1 MAFDPTLTLTPPDKE
16 NEKQTN
22 DLSLVSADSLSV
34 KSPDRDVDQQVAA
47 ITPTTTGQIET
58 DTTDQPPAQFA
69 AQERQ
74 QEQEEE
80 DKFDPATARFAPYTA
95 SDEEIDDYIMSYAQ
109 AIYKLG
115 GQYLADEA
123 NYLINTPLIDHYVRD
138 RDGNLIT
145 ESAVKNQ
152 KNPYYGKPQALN
164 NAYRRSYM
172 QKRGGDFPLR
182 PGSDKTV
189 EAGQYIATKPYDSS
203 SWGEVYWNP
212 DKKRFQYHRTYLEQ
226 TGKDVADIGK
236 AIGTALVEF
245 PMTVYGLAY
254 LAHMGLSH
262 GAHHGM
268 SGGEWISGLIAG
280 ATGGGEQAGRD
291 LFKRTIGDKDVTLE
305 QLLEE
310 GASEY
315 EDVRE
320 AYEEFV
326 EPARAIVG
334 KFGPSEDKDMIDRF
348 LEEVF
353 VMGPLALT
361 GAGVV
366 VGMGKKAGMKMARNY
381 GKLALLKERTGMP
394 SVAAMQHAQKRILH
408 DLAAITVPAGRHGD
422 AGRLADA
429 SIQRVIKMSPAE
441 RRKEFRKHGI
451 PERDIELYE
460 AAQEAI
466 SLEILTGSK
475 QAKRIWKNW
484 TKEGTPHGWPKP
496 RPLKAEDITGQR
508 MAAKFFM
515 SEIMMAAGFSGAE
528 ELYPDDLFL
537 QMGAGAMGAFW
548 GGFGPTWLVSQG
560 LVGAVRKKAR
570 VAEGNWRTWM
580 YMMSKGFASS
590 PIRPG
595 SREFWEGIAAE
606 QAIRYFGDWEK
617 FKYKSTEDKIT
628 EANTLVANSKEFD
641 SMTQQALRGVEW
653 AKGTPKE
660 TLAEMERVFRGRM
673 EAMARLDEV
682 LSLRGQG
689 NLNRI
694 MQDMIDIPALDYLE
708 KMLLGNVNTSMKF
721 GVSSIPMLSELSYIV
736 QLRND
741 NIERVQS
748 LIREMGAL
756 PAEKKKSINK
766 DFFKIIRDYRDS
778 MMHELNVSKVR
789 YETVLDKHPVT
800 TMKQL
805 QNTDKLRVSALR
817 ADLDARLGVSSM
829 ADNPQVKHT
838 YWIDQN
844 RRLDDIFTYNMEKIN
859 EAYDAVDFDYVLQ
872 GTDEIA
878 STLENIVAISRDL
891 PEYTRTFVGGQP
903 RPISVENLL
912 HSARQRFLFDDM
924 AKLNFRERLQ
934 YVRNLHGEIST
945 RIPVQDE
952 IAEAFWRD
960 PNNEILSSTA
970 TIHFNN
976 TIENLL
982 EEGDIAAANN
992 KVQQRVIA
1000 LSKISASTGAPYMG
1014 ARFSI
1019 KEFSRMRTHITGKLV
1034 TSIGVTKDEYR
1045 KVLKELDT
1053 LVGRG
1058 EQLLKSSVGKD
1069 PSDADQ
1075 LVLKNY
1081 YFAKDLYR
1089 DYMNL
1094 WDVGIAR
1101 KLLGKDEQGQRN
1113 FGVIH
1118 LDDYGNVVSRK
1129 NATHE
1134 VVSEKNFM
1142 HNFLLPLWSNKPDE
1156 MAQAAKSFRNMFKNE
1171 DGRIDPL
1178 DVNLLLNAFAY
1189 EVYRKRLGKAKPD
1202 SVKEQ
1207 QAYENFREHFD
1218 DILDE
1223 AQGTLDDTNLGNPV
1237 VVSRVSLFRA
1247 AEDSYRKLGKNDIVD
1262 TDVENTRLQ
1271 LIRDENAAM
1280 NLTKKVV
1287 DLFLDARKTAVEG
1300 SIFHRL
1306 AQVQAKTRKDIVTE
1320 IFGGE
1325 RGGAI
1330 ETQYM
1335 GTAGVLPVPIKGIE
1349 EFTGQLPPG
1358 AFGIDLM
1365 EAQGRLGT
1373 STPAKDFKQILD
1385 AFRGTEDFETVK
1397 EFLTSI
1403 LVDDLIETVW
1413 QGSNQKLDFNASGI
1427 VRVSGRKDYADLLK
1441 PARAKVYEFEKYIKD
1456 PDNRELFTILL
1467 GEGNVQILDDI
1478 FVTTVATEAERL
1490 GTPMTGLLQSYTASG
1505 LQSVFWAV
1513 ARKVISIRFAAGM
1526 LGVQAY
1532 RIGTTKF
1539 FMELMKNPK
1548 GALILNRSLKQKTP
1562 LTRDQLSAFKEV
1574 MTTMFGPHVSSR
1586 ISEDWA
1592 EDQRKKFQGNPQ
1604 RIETAVEQAR
1614 ASRKDVAGLD
1624 KLRAFQGLQ
1633 DKQDPIWGMVDT
1645 SKFIEYEELSNRP
1658 TVEEQMSRLGSYD
1671 RFPRT
1676 S

>member
-1 MAFDPTLTLTPPDKE
+1 MAFNPTLTVTPPDKE
-16 NEKQTN
+16 NENQTN
-22 DLSLVSADSLSV
+22 GLSLVSANL
-34 KSPDRDVDQQVAA
+34 DVDQQVAA
-47 ITPTTTGQIET
+47 ITPATTGQIET

-74 QEQEEE
+74 QEQEQEEEE
-80 DKFDPATARFAPYTA
+80 DKFDSATARFATYTA
-95 SDEEIDDYIMSYAQ
+95 PYEEIDDYIMSYAQ
-109 AIYKLG
+109 TLYKLD

-123 NYLINTPLIDHYVRD
+123 NYLINTPLIDHYTRD
-138 RDGNLIT
+138 KDGNLIT

-152 KNPYYGKPQALN
+152 KNPYYKKPLALL

-172 QKRGGDFPLR
+172 QKRGGDFPLQ

-189 EAGQYIATKPYDSS
+189 EAGQYIATKLYEES
-203 SWGEVYWNP
+203 SWGEVYYNP
-212 DKKRFQYHRTYLEQ
+212 NKRKFQYHRTYLEQ
-226 TGKDVADIGK
+226 TEKDATDIGK

-268 SGGEWISGLIAG
+268 SGGEFIAGLVAG

-334 KFGPSEDKDMIDRF
+334 KFGPSEDKDLIDRF

-361 GAGVV
+361 GAGAVI
-366 VGMGKKAGMKMARNY
+366 GMGKKAGMKMARNY
-381 GKLALLKERTGMP
+381 GKLALIKERIGMP

-408 DLAAITVPAGRHGD
+408 DLAAITVPAGRHGV

-441 RRKEFRKHGI
+441 RRKEFKKHGI
-451 PERDIELYE
+451 PDKDIELYE

-466 SLEILTGSK
+466 NLEILTGSK
-475 QAKRIWKNW
+475 QAKKIWNNW
-484 TKEGTPHGWPKP
+484 TKKGTLHGWPST

-548 GGFGPTWLVSQG
+548 GGFGPTWLISQG
-560 LVGAVRKKAR
+560 LVGATRKKAR
-570 VAEGNWRTWM
+570 LAEGNWRTWM
-580 YMMSKGFASS
+580 YTMAKGFSAV
-590 PIRPG
+590 PGLLRPG

-617 FKYKSTEDKIT
+617 FKYSSREDKIT

-641 SMTQQALRGVEW
+641 SMTQQALRGAEW

-660 TLAEMERVFRGRM
+660 TLAEMEKVFRGRM

-689 NLNRI
+689 NLSRI
-694 MQDMIDIPALDYLE
+694 MQDMLDIPALDYLE

-741 NIERVQS
+741 NIKRVQG

-756 PAEKKKSINK
+756 PAEKKKTINK

-778 MMHELNVSKVR
+778 MMDELKVSKIR
-789 YETVLDKHPVT
+789 YEHILDKHPMT

-805 QNTDKLRVSALR
+805 ENTDNLRVSALR
-817 ADLDARLGVSSM
+817 ADLDARLGVSRM
-829 ADNPQVKHT
+829 TDDPKVKHT
-838 YWIDQN
+838 YWINQN

-859 EAYDAVDFDYVLQ
+859 EAYDAVDFDYVLE

-878 STLENIVAISRDL
+878 STLEKIVAISTEL
-891 PEYTRTFVGGQP
+891 PDYTRTFVGGQP
-903 RPISVENLL
+903 RPASVEHLL
-912 HSARQRFLFDDM
+912 HTARRTFLFEDM
-924 AKLNFRERLQ
+924 SKLDLSGRLE
-934 YVRNLHGEIST
+934 YVTNLHSEILA
-945 RIPVQDE
+945 RVPVQDE
-952 IAEAFWRD
+952 IAEAFWRN
-960 PNNEILSSTA
+960 PNNKILSPLH
-970 TIHFNN
+970 TIDFNN
-976 TIENLL
+976 KIKSLYEKGDVQQVNREIE
-982 EEGDIAAANN
+982 
-992 KVQQRVIA
+992 QRVIE
-1000 LSKISASTGAPYMG
+1000 LSEISASKRAPYMG

-1019 KEFSRMRTHITGKLV
+1019 KEFSRMRTHITGKVV
-1034 TSIGVTKDEYR
+1034 TSKGVTKDEYR
-1045 KVLKELDT
+1045 KVLNELDT
-1053 LVGRG
+1053 LVDRG
-1058 EQLLKSSVGKD
+1058 EQLLKSSVGKN
-1069 PSDADQ
+1069 PSDADR
-1075 LVLKNY
+1075 LVLQNY

-1094 WDVGIAR
+1094 WDVGIA
-1101 KLLGKDEQGQRN
+1101 KQLLGENEQGQRN

-1129 NATHE
+1129 DATHE

-1142 HNFLLPLWSNKPDE
+1142 HNFLLPLWSNKPDK
-1156 MAQAAKSFRNMFKNE
+1156 MAQAAKSFKNMFKNE
-1171 DGRIDPL
+1171 DGRIDSL
-1178 DVNLLLNAFAY
+1178 DVNLLLDAFAY
-1189 EVYRKRLGKAKPD
+1189 EVYRKRSSKKPN
-1202 SVKEQ
+1202 SAKEQ

-1223 AQGTLDDTNLGNPV
+1223 AHGTLDDTTLGNPLV
-1237 VVSRVSLFRA
+1237 VNRVNLFRA

-1262 TDVENTRLQ
+1262 ADIENTRRQ
-1271 LIRDENAAM
+1271 LIRDEKAAK
-1280 NLTKKVV
+1280 NLTGKVV
-1287 DLFLDARKTAVEG
+1287 NLFLDARETAVEG
-1300 SIFHRL
+1300 SVFHRL
-1306 AQVQAKTRKDIVTE
+1306 AQVQAKTRKDIITE

-1325 RGGAI
+1325 KSGAI
-1330 ETQYM
+1330 NTQYM
-1335 GTAGVLPVPIKGIE
+1335 GTAGVLPVPMRGIGE
-1349 EFTGQLPPG
+1349 MTSELPPG
-1358 AFGIDLM
+1358 AFGIDLI

-1413 QGSNQKLDFNASGI
+1413 QGSDAKLDFNASNITSVGG
-1427 VRVSGRKDYADLLK
+1427 REEYVSLLK

-1467 GEGNVQILDDI
+1467 GEENVQILDDI

-1490 GTPMTGLLQSYTASG
+1490 ETPMTGLLQSYTASG

-1614 ASRKDVAGLD
+1614 ASRKDVAVSD
-1624 KLRAFQGLQ
+1624 KLREFQGLQ
-1633 DKQDPIWGMVDT
+1633 NKQDPIWGMVDT
-1645 SKFIEYEELSNRP
+1645 AHQPS
-1658 TVEEQMSRLGSYD
+1658 VEEQMSRLGSYD
-1671 RFPRT
+1671 RFQRT